1 MSRHRRI
8 EEFTGFT
15 PDRDPSADLLIS
27 TTLQAGANPSGESK
41 CPAMPYDE
49 RFEAMFRKALI
60 LPICTLSLLA
70 ASQFA
75 SAQNVQPASPCPPGT
90 VAQNYN
96 RGTESGGQTAQN
108 YNRGTESGGQTAQN
122 YNRGTET
129 GGQTAQNYNRGTESA
144 QVAQNYDHGTGGN
157 AQVAQNFNR
166 GTSAPVVG
174 RPIDVADCR

>member
-1 MSRHRRI
+1 MSR
-8 EEFTGFT
+8 
-15 PDRDPSADLLIS
+15 D
-27 TTLQAGANPSGESK
+27 AN
-41 CPAMPYDE
+41 DE
-49 RFEAMFRKALI
+49 RFEAMFRKALF

-70 ASQFA
+70 ASPFA
-75 SAQNVQPASPCPPGT
+75 SAQTAHPASPCPPGT

-108 YNRGTESGGQTAQN
+108 YNRGTESGS
-122 YNRGTET
+122 
-129 GGQTAQNYNRGTESA
+129 QTAQNYNRGTESA
-144 QVAQNYDHGTGGN
+144 QVAQNYDRGTGGN

>member
-1 MSRHRRI
+1 MSRHRRV

-27 TTLQAGANPSGESK
+27 TTIQARANPSGESK

-108 YNRGTESGGQTAQN
+108 YNRGTE
-122 YNRGTET
+122 T